1 MTGLLLIGALSR
13 ELRAAPPGVP
23 TLETGVG
30 SARVERAL
38 DEIRDLPDHVL
49 HVGYCG
55 GLRAGLAEGDLLLV
69 TEVFGTSDARSPVT
83 PTAIDL
89 LRSALSRLPSRL
101 AQGALVTVPAFVH
114 DPAEKRALAERHQ
127 AVACDME
134 SAIVARWCAE
144 RGVPWSGVRVVSD
157 TADHPILPSVYGPNG
172 IDLHRFL
179 RGWSHPATPIRA
191 ARMLRGVRRADRTL
205 AGALP
210 VALEALRRSDR

>member
-1 MTGLLLIGALSR
+1 MTSMLLVGALSR

-38 DEIRDLPDHVL
+38 DEIRELPDHVL

-69 TEVFGTSDARSPVT
+69 TEVFGTSDALPPVT

-89 LRSALSRLPSRL
+89 LRSALSRLPYRL
-101 AQGALVTVPAFVH
+101 AQGALVTVPTFVH
-114 DPAEKRALAERHQ
+114 DPTEKRALAKRHQ

-134 SAIVARWCAE
+134 SAVVARWCAE
-144 RGVPWSGVRVVSD
+144 RGVHWSGVRVVSD
-157 TADHPILPSVYGPNG
+157 TADHPILPSLRGPDG

-179 RGWSHPATPIRA
+179 RGWSHPATPLRA
-191 ARMLRGVRRADRTL
+191 ARMLRGVRKADRAL
-205 AGALP
+205 AVALP
-210 VALEALRRSDR
+210 ASLEALRRSDR